1 MKKRTTCNECGND
14 NCLITQGCFGEWLD
28 KISANLEQ
36 CWYKKG
42 SYIFQEGE
50 PIYGI
55 YILAHGGIKVVTTSI
70 HGREQIVRLVKE
82 GQIMGYSGEG
92 KIHYQFN
99 SVALVDSKVCFV
111 DKEVFE
117 QICMNNPK
125 FAYNL
130 ICFYGLELQR
140 AEMRVKYLA
149 QMSTREKVAMA
160 FLYHYEIYGINQST
174 KMLKIPLTRQELAD
188 IAGTT
193 AEQVTRQ
200 LSEFERKKLI
210 ARNKRD
216 IKILQIKGLKAII
229 KDYNNE

>member
-1 MKKRTTCNECGND
+1 MKKRTTCNECKNE
-14 NCLITQGCFGEWLD
+14 NCFITQGCNGAWLD
-28 KISANLEQ
+28 KISTQLEQ

-42 SYIFQEGE
+42 SYIYQEGE

-55 YILAHGGIKVVTTSI
+55 FLLVQGGIKVVATSI

-82 GQIMGYSGEG
+82 GQIMGHSGEG

-99 SVALVDSKVCFV
+99 SVALVNSKVCFV
-111 DKEVFE
+111 DNELFQHV
-117 QICMNNPK
+117 CMNNPT

-130 ICFYGLELQR
+130 ICFYGMELQK
-140 AEMRVKYLA
+140 AEMRVRYLA

-160 FLYHYEIYGINQST
+160 FLYNYEIFGINPTT
-174 KMLKIPLTRQELAD
+174 KMLNIPLTRQELAD

-200 LSEFERKKLI
+200 LSEFESKKLI
-210 ARNKRD
+210 LRKKRD

-229 KDYNNE
+229 RDYRND